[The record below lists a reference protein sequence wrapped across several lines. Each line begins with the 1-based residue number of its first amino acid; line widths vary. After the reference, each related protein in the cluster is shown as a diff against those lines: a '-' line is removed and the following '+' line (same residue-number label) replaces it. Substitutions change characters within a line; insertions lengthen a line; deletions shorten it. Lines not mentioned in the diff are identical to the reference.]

1 MGVRH
6 DGRLAEYVPHDQIRT
21 LAAHAGQGKQRV
33 EIIRHMA
40 VVPVAQHP
48 HTGRNIPCLAVAQP
62 AGLDDGL
69 NIRRIRCSQF
79 FYAGVLG
86 KQLLHHHVYAGIGAL
101 GRQPYRHKQ
110 LPRMVIIQRAVG
122 IGIFCLQAR
131 NADRSQLLFGHSI
144 FSVSI
149 LFS

>member
-1 MGVRH
+1 M
-6 DGRLAEYVPHDQIRT
+6 
-21 LAAHAGQGKQRV
+21 
-33 EIIRHMA
+33 
-40 VVPVAQHP
+40 
-48 HTGRNIPCLAVAQP
+48 LAVAQP
-62 AGLDDGL
+62 AGLNDGL

-101 GRQPYRHKQ
+101 GRQPHRHKQ

>member
-1 MGVRH
+1 
-6 DGRLAEYVPHDQIRT
+6 
-21 LAAHAGQGKQRV
+21 
-33 EIIRHMA
+33 MA
-40 VVPVAQHP
+40 VILVAQHP
-48 HTGRNIPCLAVAQP
+48 HTGRNIPRLAVPQP
-62 AGLDDGL
+62 TRLDNSLDFLRAG
-69 NIRRIRCSQF
+69 RSQF
-79 FYAGVLG
+79 FHPGILG
-86 KQLLHHHVYAGIGAL
+86 EQILHHHIHAGIGTL
-101 GRQPYRHKQ
+101 GRQPHRYQK